1 MASHSDASLLEDM
14 TLLADPVRSRL
25 LLLLEVQELTVG
37 QLCAVLQ
44 LPQSTVSRHL
54 KALADRGWIASRAD
68 GTQRP
73 YVATLDAVTAVARD
87 LWGLTRR
94 EVASTKAA
102 QGDQGRLVTVLARH
116 RSRSQQFFASEG
128 ESWDAL
134 RAEQFGNVFHLQ
146 SLLVLLDPHLTF
158 GDLGCG
164 TGPLVEAVAPFVGK
178 VIGVDASATM
188 LRLAQQ
194 RLQAFPHVDLRE
206 GQLEALPID
215 DHTLDVATLMLVL
228 HHLQDPQRA
237 IQEAARCMKSGGRLL
252 IVDMLP
258 HDRVHYRQEMG
269 HIWLGFAEDTLRAFV
284 ETAGF
289 AQVRL
294 RAIPPD
300 PQGRGPNLFAL
311 AATRTKNNVESV
323 ATAAA

>member
-1 MASHSDASLLEDM
+1 MASQSDVSLLEDM

-25 LLLLEVQELTVG
+25 LLLLEGQELTVG

-73 YVATLDAVTAVARD
+73 YVAVLDAVSEPARH
-87 LWGLTRR
+87 LWDLTRQ
-94 EVASTKAA
+94 EISNTKAA

-116 RSRSQQFFASEG
+116 RSRSQQFFANEG

-134 RAEQFGNVFHLQ
+134 RSEQFGNVFHLQ
-146 SLLVLLDPHLTF
+146 SFLALLDPRMTF

-164 TGPLVEAVAPFVGK
+164 TGPLVEAVAPFVSK

-194 RLQAFPHVDLRE
+194 RLRSFEHVDLRQ
-206 GQLEALPID
+206 GQLEELPIED
-215 DHTLDVATLMLVL
+215 DVLDVATLMLVL

-237 IQEAARCMKSGGRLL
+237 ISEAARCIKPGGSLL

-269 HIWLGFAEDTLRAFV
+269 HIWLGFAEETLRQYVDA
-284 ETAGF
+284 AGF
-289 AQVRL
+289 GRVRL
-294 RAIPPD
+294 CALPPD
-300 PQGRGPNLFAL
+300 PDVRGPNLFAL
-311 AATRTKNNVESV
+311 AATKVETV
-323 ATAAA
+323 ATVAA